1 MRQNTRLVGLFL
13 KCGKKSFCGFRK
25 IGNIFRPDVLS
36 NLTLRR
42 LNARRRWNK
51 RRMCVFRPVSPCSLP
66 ATGINRKISERKEE
80 STMKIG
86 FVSMPLSGHLNPM
99 TALARTLQSRGN
111 EVVFFG
117 VPDVEPFARAAGVD
131 FVPYGEAEYPAGSID
146 KLYSSVATM
155 RGFEVVRH
163 SCMELNLGI
172 TRVAFDYLAEKLAT
186 TGVEALV
193 IDTIHFFIEL
203 VPLSMSIPYVHIWNV
218 LHLDFSGATPPSLFS
233 SPLDTSPEGLHR
245 NAENLQKM
253 GAILG
258 PLAEVARSYA
268 EKVGLEI
275 DWNDPAA
282 TVSKLAVITQT
293 PKEFDFPGIPWPAQF
308 HYAGP
313 FHDDEGRGRYPFPW
327 EQLTG
332 KPLIY
337 ASLRTPVN
345 GLDDVYKNLLKA
357 VEPLEDVQVVLSV
370 GKNINPENLGPIPS
384 NTLVVRSAPQI
395 ELLKRAA
402 LCITHAGL
410 NTTLESLAQGVP
422 MVAIP
427 IGYDQ
432 PGTAARIAHHKVG
445 EFIEVDDLTVDGLH
459 QLIQTV
465 RNNPAYRENAQRFK
479 NIIARRHGLEVA
491 TEAIES
497 AFEKALAEP
506 PVELSHT

>member
-1 MRQNTRLVGLFL
+1 
-13 KCGKKSFCGFRK
+13 
-25 IGNIFRPDVLS
+25 
-36 NLTLRR
+36 
-42 LNARRRWNK
+42 
-51 RRMCVFRPVSPCSLP
+51 
-66 ATGINRKISERKEE
+66 
-80 STMKIG
+80 MKIG

-99 TALARTLQSRGN
+99 TALGRRLQSRGN

-117 VPDVEPFARAAGVD
+117 VPDAGPFALAAGLD
-131 FVPYGEAEYPAGSID
+131 FVSYGEREYPVGSID
-146 KLYSSVATM
+146 KVYSSVAKLH
-155 RGFEVVRH
+155 GFEVVRH
-163 SCMELNLGI
+163 SCMDLNPDL

-193 IDTIHFFIEL
+193 IDTTHFFVEL

-218 LHLDFSGATPPSLFS
+218 LHLDFSGVTPASLFS
-233 SPLDTSPEGLHR
+233 CPLDTSPEGLNR
-245 NAENLQKM
+245 NAVNLHKM

-258 PLAEVARSYA
+258 PMAEIAKSYA
-268 EKVGLEI
+268 EEVGLEI

-313 FHDDEGRGRYPFPW
+313 FHDDEGREQVLFPW
-327 EQLTG
+327 EKLTD

-337 ASLRTPVN
+337 ASLGTLVN
-345 GLDDVYKNLLKA
+345 GLDGLYKHI
-357 VEPLEDVQVVLSV
+357 LEAIKSVDVQVVLSI

-384 NTLVVRSAPQI
+384 NTIVVRSVPQI

-410 NTTLESLAQGVP
+410 NTTLESLAHGVP

-432 PGTAARIAHHKVG
+432 PGTAARIAHHGTG
-445 EFIEVDDLTVDGLH
+445 EFIEVDELTTDRLRGLIEKVL
-459 QLIQTV
+459 QDPSYRQRAAYFQKVISKTRGLDVAADIIEQTFQKYQTEV
-465 RNNPAYRENAQRFK
+465 PHDSRSVARGNPK
-479 NIIARRHGLEVA
+479 
-491 TEAIES
+491 T
-497 AFEKALAEP
+497 AEEMQ
-506 PVELSHT
+506 VV